1 MKTYREL
8 FSEYVT
14 RKIAKLIDVFIIA
27 RKGHSCLNGFGNDFK
42 RFKFAFLN
50 LLVFF
55 FQNIKIKN
63 GKKQYLVSIFSCEIC
78 ISYTRFFIYF
88 NIQIDSKI

>member
-63 GKKQYLVSIFSCEIC
+63 GKKTVFSKHIQLRNMHFVYTIFHIFQHS
-78 ISYTRFFIYF
+78 
-88 NIQIDSKI
+88 N